1 MNTSENDTHG
11 IHVGDPVYKE
21 EVCVTRGD
29 RCIYLVKYDD
39 DTQYDVLD
47 EHGERT
53 TFTWS
58 GDVQGIADFIALAD
72 LFRDIYPHD
81 HVDGDA

>member
-1 MNTSENDTHG
+1 M
-11 IHVGDPVYKE
+11 
-21 EVCVTRGD
+21 
-29 RCIYLVKYDD
+29 KYDD

-53 TFTWS
+53 TFTWN